1 VNIRF
6 PLLNKEQ
13 DVRLRGYTKTIF
25 NTLLMTWIL
34 VLIVFFAGGITALL
48 QIIKINRIVLKSGVK
63 ILDGTGGMPSG
74 ERKAIVKA
82 FFIAIAVLIGALL
95 IIGLIFYLQNPGN
108 FKIYY

>member
-1 VNIRF
+1 
-6 PLLNKEQ
+6 
-13 DVRLRGYTKTIF
+13 
-25 NTLLMTWIL
+25 
-34 VLIVFFAGGITALL
+34 
-48 QIIKINRIVLKSGVK
+48 VK

-82 FFIAIAVLIGALL
+82 FFIAIAVLIGAFL